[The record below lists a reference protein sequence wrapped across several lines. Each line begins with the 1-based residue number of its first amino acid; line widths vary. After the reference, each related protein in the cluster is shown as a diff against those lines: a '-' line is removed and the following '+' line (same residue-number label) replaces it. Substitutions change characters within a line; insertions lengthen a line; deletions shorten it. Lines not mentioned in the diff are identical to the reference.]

1 MVYTSFNNPATL
13 LKLDQ
18 TNLPCSKGSDGG
30 EIVAVF
36 GKQNASLPL
45 PSASSIF
52 TVEVNAIYFA
62 LIFATSSDK
71 FYFIICLHSITCLL
85 ATGTGKSQKPFIFQ
99 IIEMY
104 LNLVDMRRKIIY
116 LWIPG
121 DGNIVVD

>member
-1 MVYTSFNNPATL
+1 VVYTSFNNPATL

-18 TNLPCSKGSDGG
+18 TNLPGSKGGDGG

-85 ATGTGKSQKPFIFQ
+85 ATG
-99 IIEMY
+99 
-104 LNLVDMRRKIIY
+104 R
-116 LWIPG
+116 
-121 DGNIVVD
+121 